1 MLYDADIPEPPDPRI
16 DRTEERQR
24 FLRQALEWGM
34 ENLEMATR
42 RARVVTQAMEAGAM
56 EAVAEPPKG
65 VDPGDVFTRL
75 FRGVR
80 FALVL
85 EAKVDDDL
93 FALRAGTYVPEP
105 RRAPRGPLSGD
116 SPTLQP
122 DRMARRDQ
130 IHGHVTELANPE
142 SYEEEERERIYGEL
156 HENLYESERYDALLD
171 LPLEKAVETI
181 CNDLG
186 VRPQYE
192 RWKLGNW
199 PSWRV
204 GRPPPEPPPPPEDA
218 EPERD
223 AYLAKHGKPPWPPP

>member
-1 MLYDADIPEPPDPRI
+1 MSLDAYFSASLDERIPRAEARLCDLQEIQAVAMTFIRI
-16 DRTEERQR
+16 ARRKAE
-24 FLRQALEWGM
+24 ALEAG
-34 ENLEMATR
+34 EKPQGSEEALDGFVQASR
-42 RARVVTQAMEAGAM
+42 ILHVSVALQPRVEKELA
-56 EAVAEPPKG
+56 
-65 VDPGDVFTRL
+65 
-75 FRGVR
+75 
-80 FALVL
+80 
-85 EAKVDDDL
+85 
-93 FALRAGTYVPEP
+93 ALRAGDPLVETSP
-105 RRAPRGPLSGD
+105 RRSQAADPAKP
-116 SPTLQP
+116 QP